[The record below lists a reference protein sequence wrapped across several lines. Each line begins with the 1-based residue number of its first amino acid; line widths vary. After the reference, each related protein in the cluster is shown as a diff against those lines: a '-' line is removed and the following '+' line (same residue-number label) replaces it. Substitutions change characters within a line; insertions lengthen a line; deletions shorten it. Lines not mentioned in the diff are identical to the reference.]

1 MPHKKREYILYS
13 FYDRTGIETHMEQMA
28 AKGWMLV
35 KMGRAFWTYRRTEPK
50 AVHFSVV
57 YFAPASE
64 FDCAPGE
71 AQQTFQDY
79 CAAAGWTL
87 AASWS
92 QMLIFAS
99 EAPSPA
105 PIETDA
111 PVQVEAVHQAMK
123 KNFLLSY
130 GLLLALA
137 LFQLIRVLLDFWRH
151 PTDSLANPGA
161 LDMLVLWPLLVLFCA
176 TEIAAYFLWRRK
188 ARRIANE
195 EGRFTP
201 TRGHRRLRLAYEL
214 LTTVSLLT
222 LFFSVSPRIALPLV
236 IVLVVLL
243 ALQGLLAGLRHLLR
257 RTGWTTEVNRLVT
270 QVLSFLVAFAVIGGV
285 YWGAVRLIREEP
297 WRETYTWQGD
307 KYDVHPIDLTLTLS
321 DLTGERYEHVSR
333 ERFDTRTFFLSRQ
346 SCKETVGQPQKQ
358 LTLSYE
364 VTDIRRPWLRDM
376 VVRDCLENTGYTF
389 SAGFG
394 QFKFT
399 IDWDWLPEEAP
410 GAWNADAAYRKYYV
424 KEEDG
429 RLSPTNTYL
438 LFYGDR
444 IVELI
449 LPEEPTDAQRAIVG
463 ETLGI
468 HT

>member
-151 PTDSLANPGA
+151 PTDSLANPGS

-176 TEIAAYFLWRRK
+176 TEIASYFLWRRK
-188 ARRIANE
+188 ARRTADE

-214 LTTVSLLT
+214 LTTVSLLS
-222 LFFSVSPRIALPLV
+222 LFFSVSPRIALLLV
-236 IVLVVLL
+236 IVLVVVI
-243 ALQGLLAGLRHLLR
+243 ALQGLLAGLRYLLR
-257 RTGWTTEVNRLVT
+257 RTGWSTEVNRPVT
-270 QVLSFLVAFAVIGGV
+270 QILSFLVALVVILGV
-285 YWGAVRLIREEP
+285 NWGAVRLIREEP

-307 KYDVHPIDLTLTLS
+307 KYDVHPIDLPLTLS
-321 DLTGERYEHVSR
+321 DLTGESYEHVSR
-333 ERFDTRTFFLSRQ
+333 DLAETRTFFLSRQ
-346 SCKETVGQPQKQ
+346 SCREVVGQPQKQ
-358 LTLSYE
+358 LTLRYE
-364 VTDIRRPWLRDM
+364 VTDIRRPWLRETVIQDY
-376 VVRDCLENTGYTF
+376 LENTGDTI
-389 SAGFG
+389 SFG
-394 QFKFT
+394 QVKFT
-399 IDWDWLPEEAP
+399 IDWDWAPEEAP
-410 GAWNADAAYRKYYV
+410 GIWGADAAYRKYYV
-424 KEEDG
+424 EEEDG

-444 IVELI
+444 IIELT
-449 LPEEPTDAQRAIVG
+449 LPEEPTDAQRAIVC
-463 ETLGI
+463 EKLTP